1 MMNPLPVWTL
11 KELPYQPAEVINTL
25 TLPEDNL
32 PEGAGSAGEGAEKGS
47 RTTATTEAPLDL
59 YRRKVWTHPLYFLAF
74 GFGAGL
80 MPRAPGTWG
89 TLVGLIIYLV
99 IAFTIPINDVFFVI
113 FVVAAGGVG
122 VMICEKVSQ
131 DMKVHDHGGIV
142 WDEMVGI
149 WLVLIAIPDGWYWLL
164 VAFILFRVLD
174 IAKPW
179 PISFV
184 DRRLRGGM
192 GIMLDDVL
200 AGLIAWLLIQL
211 VHGYLI
217 W

>member
-1 MMNPLPVWTL
+1 ML
-11 KELPYQPAEVINTL
+11 KEILYQPAEGINTL
-25 TLPEDNL
+25 TSPEDKLPE
-32 PEGAGSAGEGAEKGS
+32 ETGSADETAEKDS
-47 RTTATTEAPLDL
+47 RATAIALDPLDVS
-59 YRRKVWTHPLYFLAF
+59 RRKVWTDPLYFIAF
-74 GFGAGL
+74 GFGSGL
-80 MPRAPGTWG
+80 IPKAPGTWG
-89 TLVGLIIYLV
+89 TLVGLIIYV
-99 IAFTIPINDVFFVI
+99 AIAFTTPINDVFFAL
-113 FVVAAGGVG
+113 FVVMAGSVG
-122 VMICEKVSQ
+122 VVICEKVSQ
-131 DMKVHDHGGIV
+131 DMQVHDHGGIV

-164 VAFILFRVLD
+164 LAFILFRVLD

-211 VHGYLI
+211 VNGYLI

>member
-1 MMNPLPVWTL
+1 L
-11 KELPYQPAEVINTL
+11 YQPAEGISTL

-32 PEGAGSAGEGAEKGS
+32 REGTGSVEEAAEKDS
-47 RTTATTEAPLDL
+47 MSTATTPPDAPLNA
-59 YRRKVWTHPLYFLAF
+59 YRRKVWTHPLYFIAF

-80 MPRAPGTWG
+80 ISRAPGTWG
-89 TLVGLIIYLV
+89 TLLGLIVYLA
-99 IAFTIPINDVFFVI
+99 IAFITPINDAFFTIFVI
-113 FVVAAGGVG
+113 LAGCLGVV
-122 VMICEKVSQ
+122 ICEKVSQ

-184 DRRLRGGM
+184 DKRLKGGM

-200 AGLIAWLLIQL
+200 AGLIAWLLIHL
-211 VHGYLI
+211 VHEYLLC
-217 W
+217 